1 MKTTMVRVMKTEKPK
16 NRLIKPTQTIWD
28 ADRIE
33 RASRWWND
41 SPIGNGHFNK
51 SLYEQIVRIKMMP

>member
-1 MKTTMVRVMKTEKPK
+1 MVRVQKSVRPK
-16 NRLIKPTQTIWD
+16 NRLTKPLRSIWD

-33 RASRWWND
+33 RAKTWWE
-41 SPIGNGHFNK
+41 SGSSGIGHFNK